1 MILTNNIINVVV
13 LILILVFYF
22 FTVYQKVKLLYLF
35 RSLQYH
41 FTNLFFP
48 YNADDLTISK
58 ISYINYFNGFFF
70 VIINV
75 VIALYLSS
83 LGLNAGYDQ
92 LHLNHFNT
100 SVYINLITVS
110 IIVIR
115 FLIIK
120 YVLNMFIGSKLKLIF
135 YKNFIISII
144 ISLLMIFN
152 FFIYTYNDFYDF
164 NSLKISLI
172 LFISLFIILQT
183 KNYLSYFVKLEVKE
197 VMYFILYLC
206 AFKLAPWIWLY
217 SVTSLK

>member
-83 LGLNAGYDQ
+83 LRLNDGYDQ

-100 SVYINLITVS
+100 SVYINLITVG

-120 YVLNMFIGSKLKLIF
+120 YILNMFIGSKLKLIF

-152 FFIYTYNDFYDF
+152 LFIYTYNDFYDF

-206 AFKLAPWIWLY
+206 TFKLAPWIWLY
-217 SVTSLK
+217 SLGL

>member
-164 NSLKISLI
+164 NSFKISLI

-206 AFKLAPWIWLY
+206 TFKLAPWIWLY
-217 SVTSLK
+217 SLGL

>member
-135 YKNFIISII
+135 YQ
-144 ISLLMIFN
+144 
-152 FFIYTYNDFYDF
+152 NDLVL
-164 NSLKISLI
+164 NL
-172 LFISLFIILQT
+172 
-183 KNYLSYFVKLEVKE
+183 
-197 VMYFILYLC
+197 
-206 AFKLAPWIWLY
+206 
-217 SVTSLK
+217 

>member
-83 LGLNAGYDQ
+83 LRLNAGYDQ
-92 LHLNHFNT
+92 LNLNHFNT
-100 SVYINLITVS
+100 SVYINLITLS

-217 SVTSLK
+217 SLGL

>member
-1 MILTNNIINVVV
+1 MILTNDIINFFV

-22 FTVYQKVKLLYLF
+22 FTIYQKVKLLYLF

-83 LGLNAGYDQ
+83 FRLNGSYDQ
-92 LHLNHFNT
+92 LQLNQFNT
-100 SVYINLITVS
+100 MIYINLIAAG

-115 FLIIK
+115 FLMIEYILK
-120 YVLNMFIGSKLKLIF
+120 MFIGSKLKLIF

-152 FFIYTYNDFYDF
+152 FFIYTYNDFYGF
-164 NSLKISLI
+164 NSLKISSMV
-172 LFISLFIILQT
+172 FISLFIILQT

-217 SVTSLK
+217 SLGL

>member
-41 FTNLFFP
+41 FTNLFYP

-206 AFKLAPWIWLY
+206 TFKLAPWIWLY
-217 SVTSLK
+217 SLGL

>member
-1 MILTNNIINVVV
+1 MILTNDIINVFV

-22 FTVYQKVKLLYLF
+22 FTIYQKVKLLYLF

-83 LGLNAGYDQ
+83 FRLNGSYDQ
-92 LHLNHFNT
+92 LQLNQFNT
-100 SVYINLITVS
+100 ILYINLITAG

-115 FLIIK
+115 FLIIE
-120 YVLNMFIGSKLKLIF
+120 YILNMFIDSKLKLIF

-144 ISLLMIFN
+144 MSLLMIFN
-152 FFIYTYNDFYDF
+152 FFIFTYNDFYDF

-172 LFISLFIILQT
+172 VFISLFIILQT

-217 SVTSLK
+217 SVTLLK

>member
-1 MILTNNIINVVV
+1 MILTNDIINVFV

-22 FTVYQKVKLLYLF
+22 FTIYQKVKLLYLF

-48 YNADDLTISK
+48 YNADDLAISK

-75 VIALYLSS
+75 VIVSYFSS
-83 LGLNAGYDQ
+83 LRLNGSYDQ
-92 LHLNHFNT
+92 LQLIHFNT
-100 SVYINLITVS
+100 ILFINSIVS
-110 IIVIR
+110 GILLIR
-115 FLIIK
+115 FLIIE
-120 YVLNMFIGSKLKLIF
+120 YILGIFIDSQLKLIF

-152 FFIYTYNDFYDF
+152 YFIYTYNDFYDF

-172 LFISLFIILQT
+172 VFILLFIIFQT
-183 KNYLSYFVKLEVKE
+183 KNYLSYFIKLEIKE

-217 SVTSLK
+217 SFIL

>member
-1 MILTNNIINVVV
+1 MILTNSIINIFV

-22 FTVYQKVKLLYLF
+22 FTIYQKVKLLYLF

-206 AFKLAPWIWLY
+206 TFKLAPWIWLY
-217 SVTSLK
+217 SLGL

>member
-1 MILTNNIINVVV
+1 MILTNNFINVFV
-13 LILILVFYF
+13 LILIIVFYF

-120 YVLNMFIGSKLKLIF
+120 YILNMFIGSKLKLIF

-206 AFKLAPWIWLY
+206 AFKLAPWKIGRAH
-217 SVTSLK
+217 V

>member
-1 MILTNNIINVVV
+1 MILTNDIINVFV

-22 FTVYQKVKLLYLF
+22 FTIYQKVKLLYLF

-48 YNADDLTISK
+48 YNADDLAISK

-75 VIALYLSS
+75 VIVSYFSS
-83 LGLNAGYDQ
+83 LRLNGSYDQ
-92 LHLNHFNT
+92 LQLIQFNT
-100 SVYINLITVS
+100 ILFINSIVS
-110 IIVIR
+110 GILLIR
-115 FLIIK
+115 FLIIE
-120 YVLNMFIGSKLKLIF
+120 YILGIFIDSQLKLIF

-152 FFIYTYNDFYDF
+152 YFIYTYNDFYDF

-172 LFISLFIILQT
+172 VFILLFTILQT
-183 KNYLSYFVKLEVKE
+183 KNYLSYFIKLEIKE

-217 SVTSLK
+217 SFIL

>member
-48 YNADDLTISK
+48 YNADDLSISK

-206 AFKLAPWIWLY
+206 TFKLAPWIWLY
-217 SVTSLK
+217 SLGL

>member
-1 MILTNNIINVVV
+1 MILTNDIINVFV

-22 FTVYQKVKLLYLF
+22 FTIYQKVKLLYLF

-48 YNADDLTISK
+48 YNADDLAISK

-75 VIALYLSS
+75 VIVSYFSS
-83 LGLNAGYDQ
+83 LRLNGSYDQ
-92 LHLNHFNT
+92 LQLIQFNT
-100 SVYINLITVS
+100 ILFINSIVS
-110 IIVIR
+110 GILLIR
-115 FLIIK
+115 FLIIE
-120 YVLNMFIGSKLKLIF
+120 YILGIFIDSQLKLIF

-152 FFIYTYNDFYDF
+152 YFIYTYNDFYDF

-172 LFISLFIILQT
+172 VFILLFIILQT
-183 KNYLSYFVKLEVKE
+183 KNYLSYFIKLEIKE

-206 AFKLAPWIWLY
+206 DFKLATWIWLY
-217 SVTSLK
+217 SFIL

>member
-1 MILTNNIINVVV
+1 MILTNDIINVFV

-22 FTVYQKVKLLYLF
+22 FTIYQKVKLLYLF

-48 YNADDLTISK
+48 YNADDLAISK

-75 VIALYLSS
+75 VIVSYFSS
-83 LGLNAGYDQ
+83 LRLNGSYDQ
-92 LHLNHFNT
+92 LQLIQFNT
-100 SVYINLITVS
+100 ILFINSIVS
-110 IIVIR
+110 GILLIR
-115 FLIIK
+115 FLIIE
-120 YVLNMFIGSKLKLIF
+120 YILGIFIDSQLKLIF

-152 FFIYTYNDFYDF
+152 YFIYTYNDFYDF

-172 LFISLFIILQT
+172 VFILLFIILQT
-183 KNYLSYFVKLEVKE
+183 KNYLSYFIKLEIKE

-217 SVTSLK
+217 SFIL

>member
-41 FTNLFFP
+41 FTNLFYP

-217 SVTSLK
+217 SVTPIK

>member
-83 LGLNAGYDQ
+83 LRLNAGYDQ
-92 LHLNHFNT
+92 LNLNHFNT
-100 SVYINLITVS
+100 SVYINLITLS

-206 AFKLAPWIWLY
+206 TFKLAPWIWLY
-217 SVTSLK
+217 SLGL

>member
-217 SVTSLK
+217 SVTLLK

>member
-1 MILTNNIINVVV
+1 MILTNDIINVFV

-22 FTVYQKVKLLYLF
+22 FTIYQKVKLLYLF

-48 YNADDLTISK
+48 YNADDLAISK

-75 VIALYLSS
+75 VIVSYFSS
-83 LGLNAGYDQ
+83 LRLNGSYDQ
-92 LHLNHFNT
+92 LQLIQFNT
-100 SVYINLITVS
+100 ILFINSIVS
-110 IIVIR
+110 GILLIR
-115 FLIIK
+115 FLIIE
-120 YVLNMFIGSKLKLIF
+120 YILGIFIDSQLKLIF

-152 FFIYTYNDFYDF
+152 YFIYTYNDFYDF

-172 LFISLFIILQT
+172 VFILLFIIFQT
-183 KNYLSYFVKLEVKE
+183 KNYLSYFIKLEIKE

-217 SVTSLK
+217 SFIL

>member
-1 MILTNNIINVVV
+1 MILTNNFVNVFV
-13 LILILVFYF
+13 LILIIVFYF

-58 ISYINYFNGFFF
+58 INYINYFNGFFF

-75 VIALYLSS
+75 AIVLYFSS
-83 LGLNAGYDQ
+83 LRLNGSYDQ
-92 LHLNHFNT
+92 LQLNQFN
-100 SVYINLITVS
+100 SIININS
-110 IIVIR
+110 IAAGIIVIR
-115 FLIIK
+115 FLMIE

-164 NSLKISLI
+164 NSLKISSI
-172 LFISLFIILQT
+172 VFISLFIILQT
-183 KNYLSYFVKLEVKE
+183 KNYLSYFAKLKVKE

-217 SVTSLK
+217 SLGL

>member
-100 SVYINLITVS
+100 SVYIN
-110 IIVIR
+110 
-115 FLIIK
+115 
-120 YVLNMFIGSKLKLIF
+120 
-135 YKNFIISII
+135 
-144 ISLLMIFN
+144 
-152 FFIYTYNDFYDF
+152 
-164 NSLKISLI
+164 
-172 LFISLFIILQT
+172 
-183 KNYLSYFVKLEVKE
+183 
-197 VMYFILYLC
+197 
-206 AFKLAPWIWLY
+206 
-217 SVTSLK
+217 

>member
-172 LFISLFIILQT
+172 LFISLFIIKKK

-206 AFKLAPWIWLY
+206 TFKLAPWIWLY
-217 SVTSLK
+217 SLGL

>member
-100 SVYINLITVS
+100 SVYINLITVG

-120 YVLNMFIGSKLKLIF
+120 YILNMFIGSKLKLIF

-206 AFKLAPWIWLY
+206 TFKLAPWIWLY
-217 SVTSLK
+217 SLGL

>member
-1 MILTNNIINVVV
+1 MILTNDIINVFV

-22 FTVYQKVKLLYLF
+22 FTIYQKVKLLYLF

-83 LGLNAGYDQ
+83 FRLNGSYDQ
-92 LHLNHFNT
+92 LQLNQFNT
-100 SVYINLITVS
+100 MIYINLIAAG

-115 FLIIK
+115 FLMIEYILK
-120 YVLNMFIGSKLKLIF
+120 MFIGSKLKLIF

-144 ISLLMIFN
+144 ISLLM
-152 FFIYTYNDFYDF
+152 
-164 NSLKISLI
+164 LSLI
-172 LFISLFIILQT
+172 HI
-183 KNYLSYFVKLEVKE
+183 
-197 VMYFILYLC
+197 
-206 AFKLAPWIWLY
+206 
-217 SVTSLK
+217 

>member
-206 AFKLAPWIWLY
+206 TFKLAPWIWLY
-217 SVTSLK
+217 SIGL

>member
-83 LGLNAGYDQ
+83 LGLNTGYDQ
-92 LHLNHFNT
+92 FHLNHFNT
-100 SVYINLITVS
+100 SVYINLITLS

-206 AFKLAPWIWLY
+206 TFKLAPWIWLY
-217 SVTSLK
+217 SLGL

>member
-206 AFKLAPWIWLY
+206 TFKLAPWIWLY
-217 SVTSLK
+217 SLGL

>member
-1 MILTNNIINVVV
+1 MILTNNFINVFV
-13 LILILVFYF
+13 LILIIVFYF

-83 LGLNAGYDQ
+83 LRLNAGYDQ
-92 LHLNHFNT
+92 LNLNHFNT

-164 NSLKISLI
+164 NSLKISSI
-172 LFISLFIILQT
+172 VFISLFIILQT
-183 KNYLSYFVKLEVKE
+183 KNYLSYFAKLKVKE

-217 SVTSLK
+217 SLGL

>member
-48 YNADDLTISK
+48 YNTDDLTISK
-58 ISYINYFNGFFF
+58 INYINYFNGFFF

-75 VIALYLSS
+75 AIVLYFSS
-83 LGLNAGYDQ
+83 LRLNGSYDQ
-92 LHLNHFNT
+92 LQLNQFN
-100 SVYINLITVS
+100 S
-110 IIVIR
+110 IININSIAAGILVIR
-115 FLIIK
+115 FLMIE

-164 NSLKISLI
+164 NSLKISSI
-172 LFISLFIILQT
+172 VFISLFIILQT
-183 KNYLSYFVKLEVKE
+183 KNYLSYFAKLKVKE

-217 SVTSLK
+217 SIGL

>member
-83 LGLNAGYDQ
+83 LRLNAGYDQ
-92 LHLNHFNT
+92 LNLNHFNT

-206 AFKLAPWIWLY
+206 TFKLAPWIWLY
-217 SVTSLK
+217 SLGL

>member
-1 MILTNNIINVVV
+1 MILTNDIINVFV

-22 FTVYQKVKLLYLF
+22 FTIYQKVKLLYLF

-48 YNADDLTISK
+48 YNADDLAISK

-75 VIALYLSS
+75 VIVSYFSS
-83 LGLNAGYDQ
+83 LRLNGSYDQ
-92 LHLNHFNT
+92 LQLIQFNT
-100 SVYINLITVS
+100 ILFINSIVS
-110 IIVIR
+110 GILLIR
-115 FLIIK
+115 FLIIE
-120 YVLNMFIGSKLKLIF
+120 YILGIFIDSQLKLIF

-152 FFIYTYNDFYDF
+152 YFIYTYNDFYDF

-172 LFISLFIILQT
+172 VFILLFIILQT
-183 KNYLSYFVKLEVKE
+183 KNYLSYFIKLEIKE

-217 SVTSLK
+217 SIGL

>member
-1 MILTNNIINVVV
+1 MILTNDIINVFV

-22 FTVYQKVKLLYLF
+22 FTIYQKVKLLYLF

-83 LGLNAGYDQ
+83 FRLNGSYDQ
-92 LHLNHFNT
+92 LQLNQFNT
-100 SVYINLITVS
+100 ILYINLITAG

-115 FLIIK
+115 FLIIE
-120 YVLNMFIGSKLKLIF
+120 YILNMFIDSKLKLIF

-144 ISLLMIFN
+144 MSLLMIFN
-152 FFIYTYNDFYDF
+152 FFIFTYNDFYDF

-172 LFISLFIILQT
+172 VFISLFIILQT

-217 SVTSLK
+217 SLGL